1 MMNAMS
7 YPENNVPILEAEI
20 VPSPASKRSINTM
33 LTSRSGGLMLQNA
46 MMEAGYDRCRA
57 LLTQSAL
64 ENMGALTLMATRMS
78 QIAPQSNRHYAAI
91 LEVYARKTTEQIER
105 W

>member
-1 MMNAMS
+1 MTNTT
-7 YPENNVPILEAEI
+7 NNVPILEGEI
-20 VPSPASKRSINTM
+20 VQSPASKRSINAM
-33 LTSRSGGLMLQNA
+33 LTSHSGGLMLQNA

-64 ENMGALTLMATRMS
+64 ENMGALTLLATRMS

-91 LEVYARKTTEQIER
+91 LEAYAKKTAEQIER

>member
-1 MMNAMS
+1 MTNTT
-7 YPENNVPILEAEI
+7 NNVPTLEGEI
-20 VPSPASKRSINTM
+20 VQSPASQRSINAM
-33 LTSRSGGLMLQNA
+33 LASRSGGLMLQNA

-57 LLTQSAL
+57 LLAQSAL
-64 ENMGALTLMATRMS
+64 ENIGALTLLATRMS

-91 LEVYARKTTEQIER
+91 LEAYTRKTAEQIER